1 MSFFIFV
8 IVISILIV
16 IHEFGHF
23 IVAKSLGIR
32 VEKFVLGF
40 GPMLLSK
47 KRNDTEYAIA
57 LIPFGG
63 YVKLAGDTPDEFKG
77 NKWEY
82 FSRPPSQ
89 RAKIVLF
96 GPILNYLLAFVCFCL
111 VFLIGFPTLTTE
123 VGELMDG
130 FPAKEAGLLLGDKI
144 INIDGK
150 NVNYWEELQQIV
162 FNKKEGKLDLTV
174 LRANKEIKLFV
185 LPKRDIIKNIFGQE
199 EKVSLL
205 GIKPKDEFVQ
215 IKYPLGQA
223 VIAGTKKLLSMTG
236 LTYKA
241 LYMMLTGGISLKE
254 SVTGPLGIFFI
265 TSKAL
270 EEGIAYLIYVMAI
283 LSMSLAIFNLLPL
296 PVLDGGHLFLLAL
309 EKIRGRRISQNIDDW
324 INRVGLGLIVFMAVF
339 VFYNDLVRYG
349 IIDKIAGFVSNIR

>member
-1 MSFFIFV
+1 MPLLIFI

-23 IVAKSLGIR
+23 IVAKSLGVR

-40 GPMLLSK
+40 GPVLLSK

-63 YVKLAGDTPDEFKG
+63 YVKMAGDIPDEFKG

-89 RAKIVLF
+89 RAMIVLF
-96 GPILNYLLAFVCFCL
+96 GPVLNYVLAFLCFCL
-111 VFLIGFPTLTTE
+111 AFSFGFPMQTTE
-123 VGELMDG
+123 IGKLMDG
-130 FPAKEAGLLLGDKI
+130 FPAKEAGLLLGDEI

-150 NVNYWEELQQIV
+150 NVNNFEELQQIV

-174 LRANKEIKLFV
+174 LRGSQKIKVFI
-185 LPKRDIIKNIFGQE
+185 LPKRDTIRTFFGQ
-199 EKVSLL
+199 KTVSLI
-205 GIKPKDEFVQ
+205 GIEPKAELVA
-215 IKYPLGQA
+215 IKYPLGKA
-223 VIAGTKKLLSMTG
+223 IIEGAKKLLSMTV
-236 LTYKA
+236 LTYKV

-254 SVTGPLGIFFI
+254 SVTGPIGIFVIIREAF
-265 TSKAL
+265 KQ
-270 EEGIAYLIYVMAI
+270 GIVYLIYVMAV

-296 PVLDGGHLFLLAL
+296 PVLDGGHLFLLGL
-309 EKIRGRRISQNIDDW
+309 EKIRGRRLSQNIDDW
-324 INRVGLGLIVFMAVF
+324 ITRVGLGFIIFMALF

-349 IIDKIAGFVSNIR
+349 IIEKIVGFVNNIR

>member
-1 MSFFIFV
+1 MSFLIFI

-40 GPMLLSK
+40 GPQLLTK

-63 YVKLAGDTPDEFKG
+63 YVKMSGDTPDEFRG

-82 FSRPPSQ
+82 FSRPPGQ

-96 GPILNYLLAFVCFCL
+96 GPVLNYVLAFVCFCL
-111 VFLIGFPTLTTE
+111 VFFIGFPTLGTE

-130 FPAKEAGLLLGDKI
+130 FPGKEAGLLSGDKI
-144 INIDGK
+144 TNIDGK
-150 NVNYWEELQQIV
+150 KVNNWEELQKIV
-162 FNKKEGKLDLTV
+162 FNKKEGKLDLII
-174 LRANKEIKLFV
+174 LRANKEIKISI
-185 LPKRDIIKNIFGQE
+185 LPKRDTVKNIFGQE
-199 EKVSLL
+199 EKVSLI
-205 GIKPKDEFVQ
+205 GIKPKEEFVQ
-215 IKYPLGQA
+215 IKYPLGRSIVEGA
-223 VIAGTKKLLSMTG
+223 KKLLSMTG

-241 LYMMLTGGISLKE
+241 LYMMLTGGMSFKE
-254 SVTGPLGIFFI
+254 SVTGPLGMFFI
-265 TSKAL
+265 TSKAM

-283 LSMSLAIFNLLPL
+283 LSMSLAIFNLIPF

-309 EKIRGRRISQNIDDW
+309 EKIRGKRLSQNIDDW
-324 INRVGLGLIVFMAVF
+324 INRVGLGLIVFMALF
-339 VFYNDLVRYG
+339 VFYNDLIRYG
-349 IIDKIAGFVSNIR
+349 IIDKIVGFVSNIK